1 MMLAFWNINTPNFQV
16 DLKRIG
22 AGGVETSK
30 PQKTSTTEDSST
42 GPSKVPKIDFT
53 KEPTPVNFLSKVV
66 SNKEAFTRKKEA
78 YVQKLRTF
86 YKFNEG
92 FSNAVRK
99 PVKMS
104 SFF

>member
-1 MMLAFWNINTPNFQV
+1 
-16 DLKRIG
+16 LKRIG
-22 AGGVETSK
+22 AGGVETSN
-30 PQKTSTTEDSST
+30 PQKAPSEDPSAA
-42 GPSKVPKIDFT
+42 PSKVPKIDFT

-66 SNKEAFTRKKEA
+66 SNKDAFIRKKEA